1 MDKSHSS
8 KLDSVDGAPDHQLAL
23 TLDQLMSI
31 VGPAMVRSLVAL
43 PGAHFDLP
51 AQKPSDI
58 FVRRYT
64 GGTRP
69 WNPFHHDSAAVTVN
83 VALCD
88 DGTFEGG
95 RLVAVCNGSVQTIER
110 REGEATVHDSR
121 LLHAVTRTTSGVR
134 YSLIVFF
141 GQASDAV
148 GESARE
154 KAAFEAFLASRPA
167 AERVKLVRELDAAEG
182 PLMARLEKQNAVL
195 AKAKAK
201 APPARAAIEQAR
213 AEEAAAAEELL
224 AAQQRLQ
231 ASRKK
236 LGDALRDAQ
245 AAREAA
251 FGEEVTAQQLRVE
264 LAAVQAETKAR
275 LMQRFGENLRE
286 ASSRIA
292 KDSAEAAAARI
303 EAIKFLD

>member
-1 MDKSHSS
+1 M
-8 KLDSVDGAPDHQLAL
+8 
-23 TLDQLMSI
+23 
-31 VGPAMVRSLVAL
+31 
-43 PGAHFDLP
+43 
-51 AQKPSDI
+51 
-58 FVRRYT
+58 
-64 GGTRP
+64 
-69 WNPFHHDSAAVTVN
+69 
-83 VALCD
+83 
-88 DGTFEGG
+88 
-95 RLVAVCNGSVQTIER
+95 
-110 REGEATVHDSR
+110 
-121 LLHAVTRTTSGVR
+121 
-134 YSLIVFF
+134 
-141 GQASDAV
+141 
-148 GESARE
+148 
-154 KAAFEAFLASRPA
+154 
-167 AERVKLVRELDAAEG
+167 
-182 PLMARLEKQNAVL
+182 L

-201 APPARAAIEQAR
+201 APARAAIEQAR

-275 LMQRFGENLRE
+275 IMQRFGENLRE